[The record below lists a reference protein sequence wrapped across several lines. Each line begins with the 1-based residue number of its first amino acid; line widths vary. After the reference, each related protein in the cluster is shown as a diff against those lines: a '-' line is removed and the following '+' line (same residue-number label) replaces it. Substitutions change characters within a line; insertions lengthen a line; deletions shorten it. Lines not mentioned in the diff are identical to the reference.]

1 MAKEKSVTIPLE
13 FPVELAD
20 RKLDA
25 VNIRRPTMGDLEDF
39 PVNASTGLKEEMALV
54 AHLCDLH
61 AEDLRRIDAE
71 DYGKLQTQLLQFRG
85 ISLEAGDNAAS
96 LIVKALRRLSAE

>member
-1 MAKEKSVTIPLE
+1 MAKEKCITIPLD
-13 FPVELAD
+13 FPMELAD

-25 VNIRRPTMGDLEDF
+25 VTIQRPTMGDLEDF

-61 AEDLRRIDAE
+61 VEDLRQMDAE
-71 DYGKLQTQLLQFRG
+71 DYGKLQKQLLLFRG
-85 ISLEAGDNAAS
+85 ISLEEGK
-96 LIVKALRRLSAE
+96 KA